1 MDDVLGPGVAR
12 CSAVLVVPGKS
23 GLRWDSMASK
33 LVTDREKSTNA
44 VIAAARTHGAVAAS
58 AIAQALAGVVDKGE
72 KQPDVALLLELCT
85 RVLDRSIGQVVTA
98 DKANE
103 AELADDAEPRER
115 RDERAATLN
124 ADIVELKEIAT
135 GLLGRAVLQ
144 PLRLQGTT
152 PRDPLALMRYAEGVA
167 GALRTVELPKSRV
180 RGARFHAKEW
190 AERLEE
196 TIEGLSEALR
206 DVSREAREA
215 EGTLVAKNRALA
227 EHDRIF
233 GDVATL
239 VSALLRMGGEV
250 ELAARV
256 RPSARRP
263 GQTVEAAEGGE
274 EAPPEPGA
282 GGASGG

>member
-1 MDDVLGPGVAR
+1 MPA
-12 CSAVLVVPGKS
+12 
-23 GLRWDSMASK
+23 MASK

-58 AIAQALAGVVDKGE
+58 AIAQALAGVLEKGE

-85 RVLDRSIGQVVTA
+85 RVLDRSIAQVVTT

-115 RDERAATLN
+115 RDELAATLN

-135 GLLGRAVLQ
+135 GILGRAVLQ

-152 PRDPLALMRYAEGVA
+152 PRDPLALVRYAEGVA

-180 RGARFHAKEW
+180 RGARFRAKEW
-190 AERLEE
+190 VQRLEE
-196 TIEGLSEALR
+196 TIEGLSAALR
-206 DVSREAREA
+206 DVAREAREA
-215 EGTLVAKNRALA
+215 EGTLVAKNRALV
-227 EHDRIF
+227 EHDRTF

-256 RPSARRP
+256 RPSVRRP
-263 GQTVEAAEGGE
+263 GQTVEAAEGGQDA
-274 EAPPEPGA
+274 APDAGAEGA
-282 GGASGG
+282 GGS

>member
-1 MDDVLGPGVAR
+1 MP
-12 CSAVLVVPGKS
+12 
-23 GLRWDSMASK
+23 SK

-44 VIAAARTHGAVAAS
+44 VIAAARTHGAVAAN
-58 AIAQALAGVVDKGE
+58 AVAQTLGGVLAKGE

-85 RVLDRSIGQVVTA
+85 RALDRSITQVVA
-98 DKANE
+98 SDAANE

-115 RDERAATLN
+115 RDEISATLN
-124 ADIVELKEIAT
+124 ADIIELKEIAT
-135 GLLGRAVLQ
+135 GLLGPAVLKA
-144 PLRLQGTT
+144 LRLQGTT
-152 PRDPLALMRYAEGVA
+152 PRDPLALLRYAEGVV

-180 RGARFHAKEW
+180 RGAKFHAEEW
-190 AERLEE
+190 AQRLEE
-196 TIEGLSEALR
+196 TIAALSEALR
-206 DVSREAREA
+206 DVAREAREA
-215 EGTLVAKNRALA
+215 EGTQVAKNRALA

-256 RPSARRP
+256 RPSVRRP

-274 EAPPEPGA
+274 AAAPE
-282 GGASGG
+282 GGAVGASEG